1 MEYPSSALST
11 AGDISFGSYD
21 DWQYLAR
28 GGRSLLVR
36 RFGTVSKEGVWAFA
50 LAEAVVCAEGERL
63 CTLLK
68 KHLGKK

>member
-1 MEYPSSALST
+1 MYPSSALST

-21 DWQYLAR
+21 DWRYLAR
-28 GGRSLLVR
+28 EGRSLLVR

-50 LAEAVVCAEGERL
+50 LAEAVVCAEGGE
-63 CTLLK
+63 TLHVVK

>member
-1 MEYPSSALST
+1 M
-11 AGDISFGSYD
+11 
-21 DWQYLAR
+21 
-28 GGRSLLVR
+28 LVR

-68 KHLGKK
+68 NIWVKK

>member
-1 MEYPSSALST
+1 
-11 AGDISFGSYD
+11 
-21 DWQYLAR
+21 
-28 GGRSLLVR
+28 VR